1 MDIEKLSQIARF
13 SIFGL
18 LSVSIDYFVMRLAL
32 TLSVSPGFSKLLGY
46 MTALFLVSMFV
57 VRFTFRKNFSPTD
70 RIRVAGIYVVTGLFT
85 AFVFDLT
92 LLQVG
97 SVELAFLV
105 TLVFSSSLN
114 FLGLSYLVARRSY
127 TK

>member
-57 VRFTFRKNFSPTD
+57 VPFTFRKNFSPRD
-70 RIRVAGIYVVTGLFT
+70 RIKVAGIYLVTGIFA

-114 FLGLSYLVARRSY
+114 FLSLSSFVARSSY